1 MKRIAWTTDIH
12 LNFLPSEDCDA
23 FLRNL
28 AGLNLDG
35 LVISGDVAESHD
47 LAHYL
52 IRIQQAADADVFF
65 VLGNHDFYYGSIRG
79 VRAAV
84 DALCAEHP
92 RLHYLSHSGP
102 LELASDVALIGHDG
116 WADGRLGDYERSLIF
131 LHDYQLIA
139 ELSMYGKAERRRVL
153 ERLGD
158 EAAAHI
164 RAVLPAALQSH
175 RQVWL
180 ATHVPPLREACW
192 HEGQIS
198 DDQWAPHFTCRAV
211 GDAIL
216 EIMPDYPDRQLTVLC
231 GHTHG
236 AGETRPLDNVL
247 ILTGGAEYG
256 RPVVQR
262 VFEL

>member
-28 AGLNLDG
+28 ALLNLDG

-52 IRIQQAADADVFF
+52 IRIQQAADADVYF

-102 LELASDVALIGHDG
+102 LELASDVALVGHDG

-158 EAAAHI
+158 EAACAHSHRPAG
-164 RAVLPAALQSH
+164 RAPDAPASLAGDACPAA
-175 RQVWL
+175 
-180 ATHVPPLREACW
+180 APPVGTKAR
-192 HEGQIS
+192 IS